1 MVRAAFKSNG
11 KYSLPHTA
19 CSLKIELGP
28 PGFVSTDTHTFAS
41 NFPPTRC
48 LPRKYLTVRTV
59 RGSFLFRRDEGLR
72 AASLTLNPPTL
83 LEDDLCCLFRRREYR
98 TWRHDSAHLTKRDR
112 RQFCAVEQHGA
123 YRRALYVLVGTSTS
137 TATLDTK
144 RRVTWWRIVCMKFE
158 R

>member
-1 MVRAAFKSNG
+1 MGAAAFKSNG

-41 NFPPTRC
+41 SVPLLVAYRV
-48 LPRKYLTVRTV
+48 KYLTVRTV
-59 RGSFLFRRDEGLR
+59 RGLFLFSKDEGLR

-83 LEDDLCCLFRRREYR
+83 LEDDLCCLLCRREYR

-123 YRRALYVLVGTSTS
+123 YRRALYVLVGTSSS
-137 TATLDTK
+137 TATLDTT